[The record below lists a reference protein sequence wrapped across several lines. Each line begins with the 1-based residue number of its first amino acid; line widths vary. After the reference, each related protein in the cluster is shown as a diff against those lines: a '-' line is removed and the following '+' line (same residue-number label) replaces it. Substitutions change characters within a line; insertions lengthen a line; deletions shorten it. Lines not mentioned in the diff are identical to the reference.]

1 MDLTKNVNLI
11 RLYDLYGG
19 LLTDKQKQVFEL
31 YVKKD
36 LSLKEVSEIL
46 NITRQAVKFALDSV
60 EKSLNYYEEVLHI
73 EDMLD
78 KLSKTLLEIKNLS
91 NIQDAKT
98 KIDKLLEE
106 L

>member
-11 RLYDLYGG
+11 GLYDLYGG
-19 LLTDKQKQVFEL
+19 LLTDKQKQIFEL

-36 LSLKEVSEIL
+36 LSLKEVSDIL
-46 NITRQAVKFALDSV
+46 QITRQAVKFTLDS
-60 EKSLNYYEEVLHI
+60 I
-73 EDMLD
+73 E
-78 KLSKTLLEIKNLS
+78 KTLTHYESVLAVKSKFESIKNELLAIKQLS
-91 NIQDAKT
+91 NKETNA

>member
-11 RLYDLYGG
+11 KLYDLYGG
-19 LLTDKQKQVFEL
+19 LLTEKQKQVFEL

-46 NITRQAVKFALDSV
+46 NITRQAVKFTQDSI
-60 EKSLNYYEEVLHI
+60 EKSLNHYEKILGVE
-73 EDMLD
+73 D
-78 KLSKTLLEIKNLS
+78 KLETIKTSLLEIKNLS
-91 NIQDAKT
+91 NAPDIKS

-106 L
+106 I